1 MSLELSG
8 TTPAVKGVA
17 GSVSAPAITG
27 DDANTGISFPAADT
41 IKFSAGGVEKFAI
54 TASGLSGD
62 GSGLSGISGGKFA
75 SYAIIADV
83 KSNTTNGG
91 TFTTGDWR
99 VRDLQTEV
107 ADADGI
113 VSLSSNQFTLQAG
126 SYFIHARMP
135 YMMVGFAKMKLYNV
149 TDTSDVIQSEAGYS
163 STGVSANMWIDL
175 KTRITIA
182 SAKAFDIRMAG
193 QVTRSSYG
201 YGYASQ
207 FGPETYTNV
216 VIFKES

>member
-8 TTPAVKGVA
+8 TTPAIKGVA

-27 DDANTGISFPAADT
+27 DDANTGISFPSADT
-41 IKFSAGGVEKFAI
+41 IKFSTGGVERISI
-54 TASGLSGD
+54 TN
-62 GSGLSGISGGKFA
+62 SGISGTGISAGGKFA

-113 VSLSSNQFTLQAG
+113 VSLSNNQFTLQAG

-135 YMMVGFAKMKLYNV
+135 YMMVGFSKMKLYNV
-149 TDTSDVIQSEAGYS
+149 TDSSDVIQSEAGYS

>member
-1 MSLELSG
+1 MSKISLKHSG
-8 TTPAVKGVA
+8 GNV
-17 GSVSAPAITG
+17 VSLNSPTNAPG
-27 DDANTGISFPAADT
+27 AADVAF
-41 IKFSAGGVEKFAI
+41 KLPNQDGSANEFLK
-54 TASGLSGD
+54 TD
-62 GSGLSGISGGKFA
+62 GSGNLSFGAAGGGKFA

-113 VSLSSNQFTLQAG
+113 VSLSNNQFTLPQAG

-135 YMMVGFAKMKLYNV
+135 YMMVGFCKMKLYNV
-149 TDTSDVIQSEAGYS
+149 TDSSDVIQSEAGYS
-163 STGVSANMWIDL
+163 STGVSANFYIDL

-182 SAKAFDIRMAG
+182 SSKAFDIRMAG

-207 FGPETYTNV
+207 FGPETYTTV